1 MGCMDFGTPIEHQT
15 AQIQVPVAVL
25 IDPGERREYVVHE
38 RFQLGFG
45 LSEFIRI
52 HA

>member
-1 MGCMDFGTPIEHQT
+1 LIGT
-15 AQIQVPVAVL
+15 
-25 IDPGERREYVVHE
+25 GKRREYVVHE

-45 LSEFIRI
+45 LGEFIRI

>member
-1 MGCMDFGTPIEHQT
+1 
-15 AQIQVPVAVL
+15 L
-25 IDPGERREYVVHE
+25 IGPGKRREYVVHE